1 MAFSRRQTG
10 KCDVQRE
17 IRTFLPSEVAEE
29 PMNPGCCQGCEEM
42 MRCGD
47 FFHDIILV

>member
-1 MAFSRRQTG
+1 MAFRRRQTG

-17 IRTFLPSEVAEE
+17 IRTFIPSEVAEE
-29 PMNPGCCQGCEEM
+29 PMNPGCCEET
-42 MRCGD
+42 MRCDD